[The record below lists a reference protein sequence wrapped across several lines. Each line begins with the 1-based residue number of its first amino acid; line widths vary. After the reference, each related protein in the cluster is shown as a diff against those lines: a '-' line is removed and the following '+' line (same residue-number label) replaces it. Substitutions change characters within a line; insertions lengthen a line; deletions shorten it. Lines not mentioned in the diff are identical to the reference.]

1 MRSTNSWQ
9 CEKCGRVFNQ
19 DYQPGCCDNCGGL
32 IFLKIASK
40 SETGGSRI
48 FSGGNSFADIFAM
61 GIGTIIGTV
70 LGTIIGYTYRGIKSL
85 FRYIMKTV
93 KSSDKQE

>member
-9 CEKCGRVFNQ
+9 CEKCGRVFNP
-19 DYQPGCCDNCGGL
+19 DYQPGCCENCGGL

-40 SETGGSRI
+40 SETGSSI
-48 FSGGNSFADIFAM
+48 FSSGNSFSDIILM
-61 GIGTIIGTV
+61 GIRTIIGTV

-85 FRYIMKTV
+85 FRYIMKSV

>member
-1 MRSTNSWQ
+1 MAKTNSWQ

-32 IFLKIASK
+32 IFRKIASK
-40 SETGGSRI
+40 SETGSSI
-48 FSGGNSFADIFAM
+48 FSSGNSFSDIILM

-85 FRYIMKTV
+85 FRYIMKSV